1 LVRTIFGADR
11 KKSGI
16 VKIHGK
22 DVFINSPSDAVKL
35 GMGLLTEERY
45 QGIVPQFS
53 IARNITLPNLSA
65 ISNPMKINFKK
76 EEGIAKNFIQMLRI
90 SATSIMQRIIN
101 LSGGNQQKVILA
113 KWLQSGTKILF
124 LDEPTKG
131 IDVGAK
137 KEILNLIL
145 DLTQKGLAVVLVSS
159 ELNDLVHICNRV
171 LIMKRGQIIKEV
183 SNVPSD
189 SFLQAE
195 VSA

>member
-1 LVRTIFGADR
+1 M
-11 KKSGI
+11 
-16 VKIHGK
+16 KIHGK